1 MGEGQAQLDS
11 VAASVDGSSLFFS
24 EIYLTFDCAGV
35 DGLAFCD
42 NLWTAFKENTEKI
55 PSTQTGWGSTSLGH
69 SGTFFGSVTMD
80 FVLLDCGQSAGLG
93 GEPWCD

>member
-35 DGLAFCD
+35 DSLAFCD
-42 NLWTAFKENTEKI
+42 NLWAAFKENTEKI
-55 PSTQTGWGSTSLGH
+55 PSAQTGWSSASLDY
-69 SGTFFGSVTMD
+69 SGAVLGGVTLD
-80 FVLLDCGQSAGLG
+80 FVLLDCRQPAGLG
-93 GEPWCD
+93 GQPWRD